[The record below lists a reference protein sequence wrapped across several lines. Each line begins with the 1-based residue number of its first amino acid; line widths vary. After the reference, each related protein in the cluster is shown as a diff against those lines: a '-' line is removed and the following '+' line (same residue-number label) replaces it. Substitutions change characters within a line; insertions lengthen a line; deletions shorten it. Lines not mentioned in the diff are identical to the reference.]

1 MNTQLTITGRLVHVL
16 KRIQYNAPVV
26 LTFSLLAVAVQAI
39 SSFWPWFTPT
49 FFGLPSEISLLD
61 PLSYF
66 RLVFYAAGHGGWEH
80 LLGNLT
86 FILLLGPILE
96 EKYGSRAILW
106 MMFFT
111 ALCTG
116 LIHVLFFSQSLLV
129 GASGIVFM
137 LITLA
142 SIVDVREGFIPLT
155 FILIAI
161 IFLGTELINA
171 FQQDNISQTGHIMG
185 GVMGAIFGFK
195 GFGSRLLSRS
205 PSGLK

>member
-1 MNTQLTITGRLVHVL
+1 MNTQLTIRRRLLQFL

-26 LTFSLLAVAVQAI
+26 LTFSLLAVAVQGV
-39 SSFWPWFTPT
+39 SSLWPSFTPT
-49 FFGLPSEISLLD
+49 FFGLPSEMSLLN

-66 RLVFYAAGHGGWEH
+66 RLVFYTAGHGGWEH
-80 LLGNLT
+80 LLSNLT

-116 LIHVLFFSQSLLV
+116 LIHVLLFSQSLLV

-142 SIVDVREGFIPLT
+142 SIVDVKEGFIPLT
-155 FILIAI
+155 FILIAT

-171 FQQDNISQTGHIMG
+171 FQYDNISQTAHIIG

-195 GFGSRLLSRS
+195 GFG
-205 PSGLK
+205 